1 MVTSIPGCDHVSFYT
16 IFLFVRMI
24 MLINIGL
31 INVRLIILLCH
42 DLLFTNIYDVFYK
55 NGRKRAVILLLLPFF
70 NYSQKASLTNSCAHS
85 RPTDSLKMPAFT

>member
-42 DLLFTNIYDVFYK
+42 DLLFTNIYDENYACC
-55 NGRKRAVILLLLPFF
+55 RAYTLPARSNHSDSAHFACWRHAKWLLPRVWTLV
-70 NYSQKASLTNSCAHS
+70 KAA
-85 RPTDSLKMPAFT
+85 